1 MFQEIIYILLFIAVD
16 LVVYSK
22 LNKTEWV
29 NAKQFKLFLIG
40 TILLILLH
48 FFNLPFLMPMRT
60 FSGLIFFS
68 LFPLFTYFWFTYF
81 AVKRIHRITTPQ
93 NENFISTGLKV
104 FSFFFL
110 KLVYAMTLIMQVS
123 IILSLIK

>member
-1 MFQEIIYILLFIAVD
+1 MFQNIIYVLLFIAVD
-16 LVVYSK
+16 LAIYSK
-22 LNKTEWV
+22 LNKTDWI

-40 TILLILLH
+40 TALLILLH

-68 LFPLFTYFWFTYF
+68 LFPLFTYFGFTYL
-81 AVKRIHRITTPQ
+81 AVKRIQRITTPQ
-93 NENFISTGLKV
+93 NENFMAAGLKV

-123 IILSLIK
+123 IIFSLIK